1 MLVTNSS
8 TTQTDECIITTYQ
21 DSNENTVS
29 TLALIPQFAVITIA
43 EVLISVTG
51 LEFAY
56 TQAPLSMK
64 SVLTSFWLLTVCF
77 GNIID
82 IFIVSINFTELQVN
96 RILLSW
102 IENDRLQTII

>member
-1 MLVTNSS
+1 MTSF
-8 TTQTDECIITTYQ
+8 Q
-21 DSNENTVS
+21 DSNPNTVNI
-29 TLALIPQFAVITIA
+29 LWLIPQFTVITIA

-82 IFIVSINFTELQVN
+82 LFIVSINFTDTQVS
-96 RILLSW
+96 RHSQ
-102 IENDRLQTII
+102 ENINQL